1 VRLRLT
7 PTENSFYSLFSESS
21 TNILEGTRLLGE
33 LFATPPGERGP
44 VAARIRDCE
53 HAGDDVTHR
62 IYRQLNSTFV
72 TPFDREDIYRLASRL
87 DDVMDFV
94 EAAADLVV
102 LYGVQEMPTS
112 VVAQVDVLQRAAAT
126 TAEAMP
132 RLRGLK
138 DLEEYWIEVNRLE
151 NEADQIYRKL
161 VAELF
166 SGSYDALTVL
176 KLKELVDELERAADA
191 FEHVA
196 DTIETIVVK
205 ES

>member
-7 PTENSFYSLFSESS
+7 PTESSFYSLFSESS
-21 TNILEGTRLLGE
+21 SNILEGTRLLSE
-33 LFATPPGERGP
+33 LFATPPGERAP

-102 LYGVQEMPTS
+102 LYGVQEMPSS

-126 TAEAMP
+126 TADAMP

-138 DLEEYWIEVNRLE
+138 DLEDYWIEVNRLE

-161 VAELF
+161 IAELF

-196 DTIETIVVK
+196 DTVETIVVK